1 MCDISYRVSFFVFI
15 HVNFHL
21 IMFRILNVVY
31 VFNIVLSLS
40 RVYFVFR
47 VMFRINLIFINL
59 YCVLTVIRILCLIVL
74 HLLHLVS

>member
-1 MCDISYRVSFFVFI
+1 
-15 HVNFHL
+15 
-21 IMFRILNVVY
+21 MFRILKVVY
-31 VFNIVLSLS
+31 VVNIVLSLS

-59 YCVLTVIRILCLIVL
+59 YCVLIMIRILNISCLIVL

>member
-1 MCDISYRVSFFVFI
+1 
-15 HVNFHL
+15 
-21 IMFRILNVVY
+21 MFRILNVVC

-59 YCVLTVIRILCLIVL
+59 YCVLIVIRILSISCLIVL
-74 HLLHLVS
+74 HLFHFVSF

>member
-1 MCDISYRVSFFVFI
+1 MSF
-15 HVNFHL
+15 
-21 IMFRILNVVY
+21 

-47 VMFRINLIFINL
+47 VMFRITLIFINL
-59 YCVLTVIRILCLIVL
+59 YCVLIVISILNISCLIVL

>member
-1 MCDISYRVSFFVFI
+1 MLNLVLFL
-15 HVNFHL
+15 L
-21 IMFRILNVVY
+21 IMFRNIYVSFFLNVVY

-40 RVYFVFR
+40 RVYFVFC

-59 YCVLTVIRILCLIVL
+59 YCVLILIRILDISCLIVL